1 VKTKVMTTVMT
12 TVRETNPQATPR
24 RTLAVALGGRS
35 YPIHIGA
42 ALLDGIGGLLP
53 SIGSG
58 RAVIV
63 TNPVVAAHHLDPLQ
77 KGLERA
83 GMRYDVIVVPDGEA
97 HKDWDALYQIHT
109 RLLELKAERSTLLI
123 ALGGGVIGDLAGFAA
138 ATYQRGMP
146 LVQIPTTLLAQVD
159 SSVGGKTAV
168 NHPLGKNMIG
178 AFYQPVAVIIDSAT
192 LSTLPDRE
200 YASGLAEVVKYGAIR
215 SPELFAWI
223 ESNVMALR
231 GRDDATL
238 TEAIHESCRI
248 KAEIVAADER
258 ETGERVLLNF
268 GHTFG
273 HAIEVGTGY
282 GTWLHGEAV
291 AAGMVLAGELSVRT
305 TGLPTAENGRLRQL
319 LSGLGLPV
327 DAPRL
332 GTERYLEL
340 MARDKKV
347 ESGKLRLVLLEA
359 LGRATVHADIPLSE
373 LTAVLPR

>member
-1 VKTKVMTTVMT
+1 MTT
-12 TVRETNPQATPR
+12 PQKAPT
-24 RTLAVALGGRS
+24 RTLVVALAERS
-35 YPIHIGA
+35 YPVHIGA
-42 ALLDGIGGLLP
+42 ALLTGIGHLLP
-53 SIGSG
+53 NMRSG
-58 RAVIV
+58 RAIIV
-63 TNPVVAAHHLDPLQ
+63 TNQVVAAYHLDPLQ

-83 GMRYDVIVVPDGEA
+83 DIHHDVIVVPDGEA
-97 HKDWDALYQIHT
+97 HKDWATLYDVHT
-109 RLLELKAERSTLLI
+109 RLLELKAERSTMLI

-178 AFYQPVAVIIDSAT
+178 AFYQPSAVIIDSAT

-215 SPELFAWI
+215 SPEFFAWL
-223 ESNVMALR
+223 ESNALPLLR
-231 GRDDATL
+231 RDEATL
-238 TEAIHESCRI
+238 AQAIHESCRI

-258 ETGERVLLNF
+258 ETGERALLNF

-282 GTWLHGEAV
+282 GAWLHGEAV
-291 AAGMVLAGELSVRT
+291 AAGMVLAGELSVRVS
-305 TGLPTAENGRLRQL
+305 GMPAVENGRLRQL
-319 LSGLGLPV
+319 LSRFGLPV
-327 DAPRL
+327 DPPPL
-332 GTERYLEL
+332 GVERYLEL

-347 ESGKLRLVLLEA
+347 DAGKLRLVLLEA
-359 LGRATVHADIPLSE
+359 LGRPTIRTDI
-373 LTAVLPR
+373 LPSALRALLAR

>member
-1 VKTKVMTTVMT
+1 MTTLRKAPT
-12 TVRETNPQATPR
+12 
-24 RTLAVALGGRS
+24 RTLVVALAERS

-42 ALLDGIGGLLP
+42 ALLNGIGDLLP
-53 SIGSG
+53 ATRSG

-83 GMRYDVIVVPDGEA
+83 GMRCDVIVVPDGEA
-97 HKDWDALYQIHT
+97 HKDWATLYEIHT
-109 RLLELKAERSTLLI
+109 RLLGLKAERSTMLI

-178 AFYQPVAVIIDSAT
+178 AFHQPVAVIIDTAT
-192 LSTLPDRE
+192 LASLPARE
-200 YASGLAEVVKYGAIR
+200 FISGLAEVVKYGAIR
-215 SPELFAWI
+215 SAEFFAWL
-223 ESNVMALR
+223 ERSMEALLARDKDAMAH
-231 GRDDATL
+231 AVV
-238 TEAIHESCRI
+238 ESCRI

-258 ETGERVLLNF
+258 ETGERALLNF
-268 GHTFG
+268 GHTFA
-273 HAIEVGTGY
+273 HAIEVDTGY

-291 AAGMVLAGELSVRT
+291 AAGMVLAGELSVRV
-305 TGLPTAENGRLRQL
+305 TGLPASESVRLRQL
-319 LSGLGLPV
+319 LSRCGLPV
-327 DAPRL
+327 HPPTL
-332 GTERYLEL
+332 GADRYLEL

-347 ESGKLRLVLLEA
+347 EAGKLRLVLLEA
-359 LGRATVHADIPLSE
+359 LGRCVIRANIHESE
-373 LTAVLPR
+373 LRAVLAT